1 MVKKFTTSKELCYN
15 DNMKKDIAI
24 DPFEEYKKQSDPDI
38 KNKAYMW
45 STAIGLQKVDG
56 LKVSNYLLELAR
68 RNIEGEITIDEVQTL
83 IESYYENYQDIET
96 INQDIENKN
105 QDIGYKKLDID
116 IPKNAKL
123 NRNTI
128 ENVKKLYDKYH
139 NVAFFGRKQIMECIN
154 IYPSNASSLIVKLL
168 ELNIIEKVKGH
179 GKGKYRFR

>member
-1 MVKKFTTSKELCYN
+1 MVKKFTTSIILWYN
-15 DNMKKDIAI
+15 IIVEKDMVIN
-24 DPFEEYKKQSDPDI
+24 PFEEYIKQSDP
-38 KNKAYMW
+38 NKKSRAYMW
-45 STAIGLQKVDG
+45 ATAIGLQKVDG

-83 IESYYENYQDIET
+83 IESYYENYQDIENK
-96 INQDIENKN
+96 NQDIETKN

-128 ENVKKLYDKYH
+128 ENIKKLYDKYH
-139 NVAFFGRKQIMECIN
+139 NVAFFGRKQIMECII